1 MHYRVKTTKN
11 RKKSITKIFNQEL
24 DLACKGEKLL
34 QKIVISAQN
43 KIKIKIKKFGGITL
57 KAEK

>member
-1 MHYRVKTTKN
+1 MKN

-34 QKIVISAQN
+34 QKIVTSAQN
-43 KIKIKIKKFGGITL
+43 NMKKKKKKFGGITL